1 MDEESFPR
9 VRALCYVISGQD
21 QRMLEE
27 GMRAILG
34 ALLVGKHSGTVTSR

>member
-21 QRMLEE
+21 QRKEE

-34 ALLVGKHSGTVTSR
+34 ALLAGKHR